1 MAEDKREPTRA
12 LDKASRVMDALAAEN
27 GLSPADIAD
36 ACDIPRSSVYRVL
49 DGLVDVGWTVTDT
62 DGNYSLSLDWLRLAD
77 AARTSRTEWQP
88 AIAVMHAITAQTG
101 MTSFLS
107 VVSGTE
113 LVCVECAQGHAI
125 DSLILRPGRVLPLHA
140 GAAGRVALAYFE
152 DADAEHYLAG
162 APFPAY
168 NENTLVSVEQLRE
181 DIRLTRERGY
191 ALSDEDVTLG
201 VGAVGV
207 PIVDNES
214 GRVIA
219 SLSAGGFVDEVLA
232 TQEILGRVT
241 ARWRTRDSGSLIR
254 PARLSGWTVMSGQ
267 LWPLPA
273 TVLLVMLLPDYAA
286 VRYASATR
294 PSAMAVISTYASRG
308 SVASQPVDLAARFK
322 R

>member
-49 DGLVDVGWTVTDT
+49 DGLVDVGWAVTDT

-125 DSLILRPGRVLPLHA
+125 DSLILRP
-140 GAAGRVALAYFE
+140 AACCLCWLAR
-152 DADAEHYLAG
+152 
-162 APFPAY
+162 PP
-168 NENTLVSVEQLRE
+168 
-181 DIRLTRERGY
+181 RG
-191 ALSDEDVTLG
+191 LG
-201 VGAVGV
+201 VFRGCRCRTLSCRSAVPG
-207 PIVDNES
+207 I
-214 GRVIA
+214 
-219 SLSAGGFVDEVLA
+219 
-232 TQEILGRVT
+232 
-241 ARWRTRDSGSLIR
+241 
-254 PARLSGWTVMSGQ
+254 
-267 LWPLPA
+267 
-273 TVLLVMLLPDYAA
+273 
-286 VRYASATR
+286 
-294 PSAMAVISTYASRG
+294 
-308 SVASQPVDLAARFK
+308 
-322 R
+322 

>member
-12 LDKASRVMDALAAEN
+12 LDKASRVVDALAAEN

-49 DGLVDVGWTVTDT
+49 DGLVDVGWAVTDT

-101 MTSFLS
+101 MTSFL
-107 VVSGTE
+107 
-113 LVCVECAQGHAI
+113 ECAQGHAI

-152 DADAEHYLAG
+152 DADAERYLAG

-214 GRVIA
+214 GRVLA

-232 TQEILGRVT
+232 TQE
-241 ARWRTRDSGSLIR
+241 S
-254 PARLSGWTVMSGQ
+254 
-267 LWPLPA
+267 
-273 TVLLVMLLPDYAA
+273 
-286 VRYASATR
+286 
-294 PSAMAVISTYASRG
+294 
-308 SVASQPVDLAARFK
+308 LAALLHDGVHEIQAA
-322 R
+322 